1 MKGDSLIKIIF
12 DIIVLIVL
20 VIFILYII
28 TALIGLAMGEDFKY
42 IGYLN
47 SIADA
52 INNNANGQ
60 IFIDN
65 YDYNYVFVLTYN
77 NGWYLQL
84 YHCFPPNVV
93 AGLLSVK
100 LVYWNVSTTNN
111 GDIVFAPAL
120 AFCKL
125 IKQRSLNSNI
135 DQINITIQGLNDNAG
150 LLALDANDEY
160 LGSLIITMMP
170 LTDNFFSYNSLAI
183 LNDTTITC
191 NSSVCTFTSTIYE
204 NDYTYEE
211 SGNMSCSPYSNM
223 NSNSLTYNS
232 SVCVELSGFP
242 QNSQVQ
248 LSNLEGEII
257 DAATLGT
264 LFQGEDF
271 PLLYFAGSLPPTVM
285 YIDVNS
291 NDGTADIN
299 IYIGETVS

>member
-1 MKGDSLIKIIF
+1 MKGDFLKIIF

-20 VIFILYII
+20 VLLIFYIVM
-28 TALIGLAMGEDFKY
+28 ALIGLAMGEDFKY

-52 INNNANGQ
+52 INNNNTNGQ

-84 YHCFPPNVV
+84 YHCFPPNFVV
-93 AGLLSVK
+93 GLLSVK
-100 LVYWNVSTTNN
+100 VAYWNVSTTDN
-111 GDIVFAPAL
+111 GNTIIFAPAL

-125 IKQRSLNSNI
+125 IKQRSLNVNE
-135 DQINITIQGLNDNAG
+135 INISIQGLNDNAG
-150 LLALDANDEY
+150 LLALDANDN
-160 LGSLIITMMP
+160 LNRFIINMP

-183 LNDTTITC
+183 LNDTNITC
-191 NSSVCTFTSTIYE
+191 NNSECTYTSSSTG
-204 NDYTYEE
+204 E
-211 SGNMSCSPYSNM
+211 SGNIYCSPYSNM
-223 NSNSLTYNS
+223 NSNSLTYNP

-242 QNSQVQ
+242 QNPQISS
-248 LSNLEGEII
+248 SNFEGEII
-257 DAATLGT
+257 HAITLGT
-264 LFQGEDF
+264 LFQEDF

>member
-1 MKGDSLIKIIF
+1 MKGDFSIKIIF

-20 VIFILYII
+20 VIFIFYII
-28 TALIGLAMGEDFKY
+28 TALIGLAMGEDFEY

-65 YDYNYVFVLTYN
+65 YDYNYVFALTYN

-84 YHCFPPNVV
+84 YHCFPPNFVV
-93 AGLLSVK
+93 GLLSVE

-125 IKQRSLNSNI
+125 IKQRSLNNNI

-150 LLALDANDEY
+150 LLALDANDN
-160 LGSLIITMMP
+160 LNRFIINMP

-183 LNDTTITC
+183 LNDTNITC
-191 NSSVCTFTSTIYE
+191 NNSECTYTSSIG
-204 NDYTYEE
+204 E
-211 SGNMSCSPYSNM
+211 SGNMSCSPYPNM
-223 NSNSLTYNS
+223 NSNNNNLPYNP

-248 LSNLEGEII
+248 GSNFEGEII
-257 DAATLGT
+257 HAITLGT
-264 LFQGEDF
+264 LFQEDF

>member
-20 VIFILYII
+20 VFFIFYII
-28 TALIGLAMGEDFKY
+28 IALIGLAMGEDFKY

-52 INNNANGQ
+52 INNANGQ

-84 YHCFPPNVV
+84 YHCFPPNFVV
-93 AGLLSVK
+93 GLLSVK

-111 GDIVFAPAL
+111 KDIVFAPAL

-125 IKQRSLNSNI
+125 IKQRSLNNI
-135 DQINITIQGLNDNAG
+135 NQINITIQGLNDNAG
-150 LLALDANDEY
+150 LLVLDSNDKY
-160 LGSLIITMMP
+160 LNNLIINMP
-170 LTDNFFSYNSLAI
+170 LTDNFFSYTSLAI
-183 LNDTTITC
+183 LNDTNITC
-191 NSSVCTFTSTIYE
+191 NSNGCTFMSKIKE
-204 NDYTYEE
+204 NGNTYKE
-211 SGNMSCSPYSNM
+211 SGSIYCSPNQ
-223 NSNSLTYNS
+223 NINTNNNNLPYNP

-242 QNSQVQ
+242 QNRQVQ
-248 LSNLEGEII
+248 LSNFEGEII
-257 DAATLGT
+257 HAITLGT
-264 LFQGEDF
+264 LFQEDF

>member
-20 VIFILYII
+20 VIFIFYII
-28 TALIGLAMGEDFKY
+28 TALIGLAMGEDFEY

-52 INNNANGQ
+52 INSNNNANGQ

-84 YHCFPPNVV
+84 YHCSPPNFVV
-93 AGLLSVK
+93 GLLSVK

-111 GDIVFAPAL
+111 GDIVFAPSL

-125 IKQRSLNSNI
+125 IKQRSLNVNE
-135 DQINITIQGLNDNAG
+135 INITIQGLNDNAG
-150 LLALDANDEY
+150 LLALDANDN
-160 LGSLIITMMP
+160 LNRFIINMP

-183 LNDTTITC
+183 LNDTNITC
-191 NSSVCTFTSTIYE
+191 NNGGCTYTSSSTG
-204 NDYTYEE
+204 E
-211 SGNMSCSPYSNM
+211 SGNIYCSPYSNM
-223 NSNSLTYNS
+223 NSNNNNLPYNP

-242 QNSQVQ
+242 QNPQVQ
-248 LSNLEGEII
+248 LSNFEGEII
-257 DAATLGT
+257 HAITLGT
-264 LFQGEDF
+264 LFQEDF

>member
-1 MKGDSLIKIIF
+1 MKGDFSIKIIF

-20 VIFILYII
+20 VIFIFYII
-28 TALIGLAMGEDFKY
+28 TALIGLAMGKDFEY

-93 AGLLSVK
+93 VGLLSVK

-125 IKQRSLNSNI
+125 IKQRSLNNVNE
-135 DQINITIQGLNDNAG
+135 INVTIQGLNDNAG
-150 LLALDANDEY
+150 LLAYSENSALNKFQIVINIMDH
-160 LGSLIITMMP
+160 
-170 LTDNFFSYNSLAI
+170 FFPEASSFFLAI
-183 LNDTTITC
+183 LNDTNITC
-191 NSSVCTFTSTIYE
+191 NNSECTYTSSIG
-204 NDYTYEE
+204 E
-211 SGNMSCSPYSNM
+211 SGNIYCSPYLNM
-223 NSNSLTYNS
+223 NSNNNNLPYNP

-242 QNSQVQ
+242 QNPQVQ
-248 LSNLEGEII
+248 LSNFEGEIV
-257 DAATLGT
+257 DASTLGSF
-264 LFQGEDF
+264 FQEEDF

>member
-1 MKGDSLIKIIF
+1 MKGDFSIKIIF

-20 VIFILYII
+20 VVLIYYII
-28 TALIGLAMGEDFKY
+28 IALIGLAMGEDFKY

-84 YHCFPPNVV
+84 YHCFPPNFVV
-93 AGLLSVK
+93 GLLSVK
-100 LVYWNVSTTNN
+100 LVYWNVSTTDSGNTV
-111 GDIVFAPAL
+111 IFAPAL

-125 IKQRSLNSNI
+125 IKQRSLNNVNE
-135 DQINITIQGLNDNAG
+135 INITIQGLNDNAG
-150 LLALDANDEY
+150 LLAYSENSDLSDFQIAIY
-160 LGSLIITMMP
+160 ITDHFFP
-170 LTDNFFSYNSLAI
+170 EAYSFFLTI
-183 LNDTTITC
+183 LNDTNITC
-191 NSSVCTFTSTIYE
+191 NSSVCSFIANESNYIENGNIY
-204 NDYTYEE
+204 
-211 SGNMSCSPYSNM
+211 CSPYSNM
-223 NSNSLTYNS
+223 NSNNNNLPYNS

-257 DAATLGT
+257 DADTLET
-264 LFQGEDF
+264 LFQEDF

-299 IYIGETVS
+299 VYIGETVS

>member
-20 VIFILYII
+20 VIFIFYII
-28 TALIGLAMGEDFKY
+28 TALIGLAMGEDFEY

-52 INNNANGQ
+52 INSNNNANGQ

-84 YHCFPPNVV
+84 YHCFPPNFVV
-93 AGLLSVK
+93 GLLSVK

-111 GDIVFAPAL
+111 GDIVFAPSL

-125 IKQRSLNSNI
+125 IKQRLLNNNI
-135 DQINITIQGLNDNAG
+135 DQISITMQGLNDNAG
-150 LLALDANDEY
+150 LLVLDANDN
-160 LGSLIITMMP
+160 LNRFIINMP

-183 LNDTTITC
+183 LNDTNITC
-191 NSSVCTFTSTIYE
+191 NNSECTYTSSSTG
-204 NDYTYEE
+204 E
-211 SGNMSCSPYSNM
+211 SGNIYCAPYPNM
-223 NSNSLTYNS
+223 NSNSLTYNPL
-232 SVCVELSGFP
+232 VCVELSGFP

-248 LSNLEGEII
+248 LSNLEGEIV
-257 DAATLGT
+257 DASTLGS
-264 LFQGEDF
+264 LFQEDF

-299 IYIGETVS
+299 IYIGETVA